1 MSWLKGMAAGLA
13 LALAA
18 GAAGCGFEPLY
29 ATDGSARG
37 HLARV
42 HIDRIA
48 DRTGQ
53 QLRNALLLSFPPGD
67 PAAPAAWR
75 LRVRLKEDKTEL
87 GVEKQDVA
95 TRANLTL
102 TARFVLRPRDGGEA
116 LLAGAVES
124 INSYNI
130 LASPYGTLAAEKNAR
145 ARAVGQLADA
155 LVGRLAAWLGRR
167 G

>member
-1 MSWLKGMAAGLA
+1 MWWRRAAAIAAAAAPA
-13 LALAA
+13 L
-18 GAAGCGFEPLY
+18 AAGCGFVPLY
-29 ATDGSARG
+29 GGDRG
-37 HLARV
+37 TQSGLARV
-42 HIDRIA
+42 EIA
-48 DRTGQ
+48 QISDRTGQ
-53 QLRNALLLSFPPGD
+53 LLRNALLLALPPGR
-67 PAAPAAWR
+67 AGEAKSWR
-75 LRVRLKEDKTEL
+75 LEVALEETRRKL
-87 GVEKQDVA
+87 GVEVEDVA

-155 LVGRLAAWLGRR
+155 LVGRLAAWLSRR